1 MKKCEEFAPLL
12 SAFVDGELT
21 EEERAE
27 VLAHVS
33 ECEKCRRLLGELTAL
48 HAALG
53 ELESAAVRA
62 HLSECE
68 DCRARLDEYVQLTG
82 EMLALGEEDVP
93 AGFTEGV
100 MAAVRA
106 EKAAKKPQAK
116 KRSAWRR
123 WMPMAACAAIVA
135 LAAAVTI
142 PRTAMKQEAND
153 AAPAAPAAQE
163 DQAMFSM
170 AAPPSDPLP
179 DTDAEVEYPE
189 QRCETVQSSPY
200 YDRQLGGAAADGFKT
215 ANAPADLENGSPE
228 AEYYCETAPIG
239 ESGEEGSL
247 LTAWYGPVV
256 LELYGAGATD
266 YVLSSGGVKD
276 GDAGFYYA
284 PIAALRDLPEGL
296 GMRQAQAETLALAPA
311 DAEWVLVYPNDFSEV
326 PQP

>member
-21 EEERAE
+21 EEEN
-27 VLAHVS
+27 
-33 ECEKCRRLLGELTAL
+33 
-48 HAALG
+48 
-53 ELESAAVRA
+53 AAVRA
-62 HLSECE
+62 HLGECE
-68 DCRARLDEYVQLTG
+68 DCRARLDEYAQLSG
-82 EMLALGEEDVP
+82 AMLALGDEDVP
-93 AGFTEGV
+93 EGFTARV
-100 MAAVRA
+100 MDAVRA
-106 EKAAKKPQAK
+106 EKAAMPRMKKP
-116 KRSAWRR
+116 SAWRR

-170 AAPPSDPLP
+170 AAPPSDPPP

-200 YDRQLGGAAADGFKT
+200 YDHQLGGAAADGAKS
-215 ANAPADLENGSPE
+215 ADGAADVENGSSE
-228 AEYYCETAPIG
+228 QEYYCETVPIG
-239 ESGEEGSL
+239 ESGREGKL
-247 LTAWYGPVV
+247 LAADYGSPIF
-256 LELYGAGATD
+256 ELYGAGATD

-311 DAEWVLVYPNDFSEV
+311 DAEWVLVYPNDDSEV

>member
-12 SAFVDGELT
+12 SAYFDGELT
-21 EEERAE
+21 EEEN
-27 VLAHVS
+27 
-33 ECEKCRRLLGELTAL
+33 
-48 HAALG
+48 
-53 ELESAAVRA
+53 AAVRA
-62 HLSECE
+62 HLGECE
-68 DCRARLDEYVQLTG
+68 DCRARLDEYAQLSG
-82 EMLALGEEDVP
+82 AMLALGEEDVP
-93 AGFTEGV
+93 EGFTEGV

-106 EKAAKKPQAK
+106 EKAAAKPQVK
-116 KRSAWRR
+116 KRSTWRR

-200 YDRQLGGAAADGFKT
+200 YDHQLGGAAADRAKIAGASDGT
-215 ANAPADLENGSPE
+215 ENGSPE
-228 AEYYCETAPIG
+228 QEYYCETVPIG
-239 ESGEEGSL
+239 EDGSEGKL
-247 LTAWYGPVV
+247 LAADYGLPMF
-256 LELYGAGATD
+256 ELYGAGATD

-311 DAEWVLVYPNDFSEV
+311 DAEWVLVYPNDDSEV

>member
-1 MKKCEEFAPLL
+1 MKECEEFAPLL
-12 SAFVDGELT
+12 SAFIDGELT

-53 ELESAAVRA
+53 ELE
-62 HLSECE
+62 
-68 DCRARLDEYVQLTG
+68 D
-82 EMLALGEEDVP
+82 EDVP

-106 EKAAKKPQAK
+106 EKAAAKPQVK
-116 KRSAWRR
+116 KRSTWRR
-123 WMPMAACAAIVA
+123 W
-135 LAAAVTI
+135 
-142 PRTAMKQEAND
+142 MKQEAND

-200 YDRQLGGAAADGFKT
+200 YDRQLGGAAADRAKIAGASDGT
-215 ANAPADLENGSPE
+215 ENGSPE
-228 AEYYCETAPIG
+228 QEYYCETVPIG
-239 ESGEEGSL
+239 ENGSEGKL
-247 LTAWYGPVV
+247 LAADYGLPMF
-256 LELYGAGATD
+256 ELYGAGATD

-296 GMRQAQAETLALAPA
+296 GMRQAQAEALALAPA
-311 DAEWVLVYPNDFSEV
+311 DAEWVLVYPNDDSEV

>member
-1 MKKCEEFAPLL
+1 MKECEEFAPLL

-53 ELESAAVRA
+53 ELE
-62 HLSECE
+62 
-68 DCRARLDEYVQLTG
+68 D
-82 EMLALGEEDVP
+82 EDVP

-106 EKAAKKPQAK
+106 EKAAKKPQTK

-135 LAAAVTI
+135 L
-142 PRTAMKQEAND
+142 
-153 AAPAAPAAQE
+153 
-163 DQAMFSM
+163 
-170 AAPPSDPLP
+170 
-179 DTDAEVEYPE
+179 
-189 QRCETVQSSPY
+189 
-200 YDRQLGGAAADGFKT
+200 AAADGFKT

-266 YVLSSGGVKD
+266 YVTENGGVKAD
-276 GDAGFYYA
+276 DAGAYYV
-284 PIAALRDLPEGL
+284 PIGALRALPEGL
-296 GMRQAQAETLALAPA
+296 AMTDAQAETLALAPA

>member
-1 MKKCEEFAPLL
+1 MKECEEFAPLL

-53 ELESAAVRA
+53 ELE
-62 HLSECE
+62 
-68 DCRARLDEYVQLTG
+68 D
-82 EMLALGEEDVP
+82 EDVP

-106 EKAAKKPQAK
+106 EKAAMPRMKKP
-116 KRSAWRR
+116 SAWRR

-142 PRTAMKQEAND
+142 PRTEMKQETTS
-153 AAPAAPAAQE
+153 AAPDAPAAQE

-200 YDRQLGGAAADGFKT
+200 YDCQLGGAAADRAKIAGASDGT
-215 ANAPADLENGSPE
+215 ENGSPE
-228 AEYYCETAPIG
+228 QEYYCETVPIG
-239 ESGEEGSL
+239 EDGSEGKL
-247 LTAWYGPVV
+247 LAADYGLPMF
-256 LELYGAGATD
+256 ELYGAGATD

-311 DAEWVLVYPNDFSEV
+311 DAEWVLVYPNDDSEV

>member
-12 SAFVDGELT
+12 SAYFDGELT
-21 EEERAE
+21 EEEN
-27 VLAHVS
+27 
-33 ECEKCRRLLGELTAL
+33 
-48 HAALG
+48 
-53 ELESAAVRA
+53 AAVRA
-62 HLSECE
+62 HLGECE
-68 DCRARLDEYVQLTG
+68 DCRARLDEYAQLSG
-82 EMLALGEEDVP
+82 AMLALGEEDVP
-93 AGFTEGV
+93 EGFTARV
-100 MAAVRA
+100 MDAVRA
-106 EKAAKKPQAK
+106 EKAAAKPQVK
-116 KRSAWRR
+116 KRSTWRR

-200 YDRQLGGAAADGFKT
+200 YDRQLGGAAADRAKIAGASEGT
-215 ANAPADLENGSPE
+215 ENGSPE
-228 AEYYCETAPIG
+228 QEYYCETVPIG
-239 ESGEEGSL
+239 ENGSEGKL
-247 LTAWYGPVV
+247 LAADYGLPMF
-256 LELYGAGATD
+256 ELYGAGATD

>member
-1 MKKCEEFAPLL
+1 
-12 SAFVDGELT
+12 
-21 EEERAE
+21 
-27 VLAHVS
+27 
-33 ECEKCRRLLGELTAL
+33 
-48 HAALG
+48 
-53 ELESAAVRA
+53 
-62 HLSECE
+62 
-68 DCRARLDEYVQLTG
+68 
-82 EMLALGEEDVP
+82 
-93 AGFTEGV
+93 

-142 PRTAMKQEAND
+142 PRTEMKQETTS
-153 AAPAAPAAQE
+153 AAPDTPAAQE

-215 ANAPADLENGSPE
+215 ANAPTDLENGSQE

-239 ESGEEGSL
+239 ESGREGKFL
-247 LTAWYGPVV
+247 AADYGLPMF
-256 LELYGAGATD
+256 ELYGAGATD

>member
-12 SAFVDGELT
+12 SAYFDGELT
-21 EEERAE
+21 EEEN
-27 VLAHVS
+27 
-33 ECEKCRRLLGELTAL
+33 
-48 HAALG
+48 
-53 ELESAAVRA
+53 AAVRA
-62 HLSECE
+62 HLGECE
-68 DCRARLDEYVQLTG
+68 DCRARLDEYAQLSG
-82 EMLALGEEDVP
+82 AMLALGEEDVP
-93 AGFTEGV
+93 EGFTARV
-100 MAAVRA
+100 MDAVRA
-106 EKAAKKPQAK
+106 EKAAMPRMKKP
-116 KRSAWRR
+116 SAWHR

-200 YDRQLGGAAADGFKT
+200 YDHQLGGAAADRAKIAGASDGT
-215 ANAPADLENGSPE
+215 ENGSPE
-228 AEYYCETAPIG
+228 QEYYCETVPIG
-239 ESGEEGSL
+239 EDGSEGKL
-247 LTAWYGPVV
+247 LAADYGLPMF
-256 LELYGAGATD
+256 ELYGAGATD

-311 DAEWVLVYPNDFSEV
+311 DAEWVLVYPNDDSEV

>member
-1 MKKCEEFAPLL
+1 MKECEEFAPLL
-12 SAFVDGELT
+12 SAFIDGELT

-53 ELESAAVRA
+53 ELE
-62 HLSECE
+62 
-68 DCRARLDEYVQLTG
+68 D
-82 EMLALGEEDVP
+82 EDVP

-106 EKAAKKPQAK
+106 EKAAMPRMKKP
-116 KRSAWRR
+116 SAWRR

-142 PRTAMKQEAND
+142 PRTEMKQETTS
-153 AAPAAPAAQE
+153 AAPDTPAAQE

-200 YDRQLGGAAADGFKT
+200 YDRQLGGAAADRAKIAGASDGT
-215 ANAPADLENGSPE
+215 ENGSPE
-228 AEYYCETAPIG
+228 QEYYCETVPIG
-239 ESGEEGSL
+239 EDGSEGKL
-247 LTAWYGPVV
+247 LAADYGSPMF
-256 LELYGAGATD
+256 ELYGAGATD

-296 GMRQAQAETLALAPA
+296 GMRQAQAEALALAPA

>member
-53 ELESAAVRA
+53 ELE
-62 HLSECE
+62 
-68 DCRARLDEYVQLTG
+68 D
-82 EMLALGEEDVP
+82 EDVP

-106 EKAAKKPQAK
+106 EKAAKKPQTK

-123 WMPMAACAAIVA
+123 WRPMAACAAIVA

-170 AAPPSDPLP
+170 APPSDPLP

-200 YDRQLGGAAADGFKT
+200 YDRQLGGAAADGAKSSDG
-215 ANAPADLENGSPE
+215 AADVENGSSE
-228 AEYYCETAPIG
+228 QEYYCETVPIG
-239 ESGEEGSL
+239 ESGREGKFL
-247 LTAWYGPVV
+247 AADYGLPMF
-256 LELYGAGATD
+256 ELYGAGATD

-296 GMRQAQAETLALAPA
+296 GMRQAQAEALALAPA
-311 DAEWVLVYPNDFSEV
+311 DAEWVLVYPNDDSEV

>member
-1 MKKCEEFAPLL
+1 MKECEEFAPLL

-53 ELESAAVRA
+53 ELE
-62 HLSECE
+62 
-68 DCRARLDEYVQLTG
+68 D
-82 EMLALGEEDVP
+82 EDVP

-106 EKAAKKPQAK
+106 EKAAKKPQTK

-142 PRTAMKQEAND
+142 PRTAMKQEAN
-153 AAPAAPAAQE
+153 AAA
-163 DQAMFSM
+163 
-170 AAPPSDPLP
+170 
-179 DTDAEVEYPE
+179 E

-239 ESGEEGSL
+239 ESGREGKVL
-247 LTAWYGPVV
+247 AADYGLPMF
-256 LELYGAGATD
+256 ELYGAGATD

-311 DAEWVLVYPNDFSEV
+311 DAEWVLVYPNDDSEV

>member
-1 MKKCEEFAPLL
+1 MKECEEFAPLL

-48 HAALG
+48 HAAFG
-53 ELESAAVRA
+53 ELE
-62 HLSECE
+62 
-68 DCRARLDEYVQLTG
+68 D
-82 EMLALGEEDVP
+82 EDVP

-106 EKAAKKPQAK
+106 EKAAKKPQVK
-116 KRSAWRR
+116 KRSTWRR

-200 YDRQLGGAAADGFKT
+200 YDRQLGGAAADRAKIAGASDGT
-215 ANAPADLENGSPE
+215 ENGSPE
-228 AEYYCETAPIG
+228 QEYYCETVPIG
-239 ESGEEGSL
+239 EDGSEGKL
-247 LTAWYGPVV
+247 LAADYGLPMF
-256 LELYGAGATD
+256 ELYGAGATD

-296 GMRQAQAETLALAPA
+296 GMRQAQVETLALAPA
-311 DAEWVLVYPNDFSEV
+311 DAEWVLVYPNDDSEV

>member
-1 MKKCEEFAPLL
+1 
-12 SAFVDGELT
+12 
-21 EEERAE
+21 
-27 VLAHVS
+27 
-33 ECEKCRRLLGELTAL
+33 
-48 HAALG
+48 
-53 ELESAAVRA
+53 
-62 HLSECE
+62 
-68 DCRARLDEYVQLTG
+68 
-82 EMLALGEEDVP
+82 
-93 AGFTEGV
+93 
-100 MAAVRA
+100 
-106 EKAAKKPQAK
+106 
-116 KRSAWRR
+116 
-123 WMPMAACAAIVA
+123 
-135 LAAAVTI
+135 
-142 PRTAMKQEAND
+142 
-153 AAPAAPAAQE
+153 
-163 DQAMFSM
+163 MFSM

-239 ESGEEGSL
+239 ESGREGKFL
-247 LTAWYGPVV
+247 AADYGLPMF
-256 LELYGAGATD
+256 ELYGAGATD

-311 DAEWVLVYPNDFSEV
+311 DAEWVLVSPNDDSEV

>member
-1 MKKCEEFAPLL
+1 
-12 SAFVDGELT
+12 
-21 EEERAE
+21 
-27 VLAHVS
+27 
-33 ECEKCRRLLGELTAL
+33 
-48 HAALG
+48 
-53 ELESAAVRA
+53 
-62 HLSECE
+62 
-68 DCRARLDEYVQLTG
+68 
-82 EMLALGEEDVP
+82 
-93 AGFTEGV
+93 
-100 MAAVRA
+100 
-106 EKAAKKPQAK
+106 
-116 KRSAWRR
+116 
-123 WMPMAACAAIVA
+123 
-135 LAAAVTI
+135 
-142 PRTAMKQEAND
+142 
-153 AAPAAPAAQE
+153 
-163 DQAMFSM
+163 MFSM

-200 YDRQLGGAAADGFKT
+200 YDRQLGGAAADRAKIAGASDGT
-215 ANAPADLENGSPE
+215 ENGSPE
-228 AEYYCETAPIG
+228 QEYCCETAPIG

-296 GMRQAQAETLALAPA
+296 GMRQAQVETLALAPA

>member
-1 MKKCEEFAPLL
+1 MKECEEFAPLL

-53 ELESAAVRA
+53 ELE
-62 HLSECE
+62 
-68 DCRARLDEYVQLTG
+68 D
-82 EMLALGEEDVP
+82 EDVP

-142 PRTAMKQEAND
+142 PRTAMKQ
-153 AAPAAPAAQE
+153 
-163 DQAMFSM
+163 
-170 AAPPSDPLP
+170 
-179 DTDAEVEYPE
+179 
-189 QRCETVQSSPY
+189 
-200 YDRQLGGAAADGFKT
+200 
-215 ANAPADLENGSPE
+215 
-228 AEYYCETAPIG
+228 
-239 ESGEEGSL
+239 
-247 LTAWYGPVV
+247 
-256 LELYGAGATD
+256 
-266 YVLSSGGVKD
+266 
-276 GDAGFYYA
+276 
-284 PIAALRDLPEGL
+284 
-296 GMRQAQAETLALAPA
+296 
-311 DAEWVLVYPNDFSEV
+311 
-326 PQP
+326 

>member
-1 MKKCEEFAPLL
+1 MKECEEFAPLL

-53 ELESAAVRA
+53 ELE
-62 HLSECE
+62 
-68 DCRARLDEYVQLTG
+68 D
-82 EMLALGEEDVP
+82 EDVP

-163 DQAMFSM
+163 EQAMFSM
-170 AAPPSDPLP
+170 AAPHGDPLP

-200 YDRQLGGAAADGFKT
+200 YDRQLGGAADGFKT

-228 AEYYCETAPIG
+228 QEYYCETVPIG
-239 ESGEEGSL
+239 ESGSEGKL
-247 LTAWYGPVV
+247 LAADYGSPIF
-256 LELYGAGATD
+256 ELYGAGATD

>member
-12 SAFVDGELT
+12 SAYFDGELT
-21 EEERAE
+21 EEEN
-27 VLAHVS
+27 
-33 ECEKCRRLLGELTAL
+33 
-48 HAALG
+48 
-53 ELESAAVRA
+53 AAVRA
-62 HLSECE
+62 HLGECE
-68 DCRARLDEYVQLTG
+68 DCRARLDEYAQLSG
-82 EMLALGEEDVP
+82 AMLALGDEDVP
-93 AGFTEGV
+93 EGFTARV
-100 MAAVRA
+100 MDAVRA
-106 EKAAKKPQAK
+106 EKAAMPRMKKP
-116 KRSAWRR
+116 SAWRR

-200 YDRQLGGAAADGFKT
+200 YDHQLGGAAADRAKIAGASDGT
-215 ANAPADLENGSPE
+215 ENGSPE
-228 AEYYCETAPIG
+228 QEYYCETVPIG
-239 ESGEEGSL
+239 EDGSEGKL
-247 LTAWYGPVV
+247 LAADYGLPMF
-256 LELYGAGATD
+256 ELYGAGATD

>member
-12 SAFVDGELT
+12 SAYFDGELT
-21 EEERAE
+21 EEEN
-27 VLAHVS
+27 
-33 ECEKCRRLLGELTAL
+33 
-48 HAALG
+48 
-53 ELESAAVRA
+53 AAVRA
-62 HLSECE
+62 HLGECE
-68 DCRARLDEYVQLTG
+68 DCRARLDEYAQLSG
-82 EMLALGEEDVP
+82 AMLALGEEDVP
-93 AGFTEGV
+93 EGFTARV
-100 MAAVRA
+100 MDAVRA
-106 EKAAKKPQAK
+106 EKAAMPRMKKP
-116 KRSAWRR
+116 SAWRR

-200 YDRQLGGAAADGFKT
+200 YDHQLGGAAADRAKIAGASDGT
-215 ANAPADLENGSPE
+215 ENGSPE
-228 AEYYCETAPIG
+228 QEYYCETVPIG
-239 ESGEEGSL
+239 ENGSEGKL
-247 LTAWYGPVV
+247 LAADYGLPMF
-256 LELYGAGATD
+256 ELYGAGATD

-296 GMRQAQAETLALAPA
+296 GMRQAQAEALALAPA
-311 DAEWVLVYPNDFSEV
+311 DAEWVLVYPNDDSEV

>member
-48 HAALG
+48 HAALS
-53 ELESAAVRA
+53 ELE
-62 HLSECE
+62 
-68 DCRARLDEYVQLTG
+68 D
-82 EMLALGEEDVP
+82 EDVP
-93 AGFTEGV
+93 AGFTEDV

-106 EKAAKKPQAK
+106 EKAAAKPQVK
-116 KRSAWRR
+116 KRSTWRR

-142 PRTAMKQEAND
+142 PRTEMKQETTS
-153 AAPAAPAAQE
+153 AAPDTPAAQE

-200 YDRQLGGAAADGFKT
+200 YDRQLGGAAADGAKS
-215 ANAPADLENGSPE
+215 ADGAADVENGSPE
-228 AEYYCETAPIG
+228 QEYYCETVPIG
-239 ESGEEGSL
+239 EDGSEGKL
-247 LTAWYGPVV
+247 LAADYGLPMF
-256 LELYGAGATD
+256 ELYGAGATD

-296 GMRQAQAETLALAPA
+296 GMRQAQAEALALAPA

>member
-1 MKKCEEFAPLL
+1 MKECEEFAPLL

-48 HAALG
+48 HAAFG
-53 ELESAAVRA
+53 ELE
-62 HLSECE
+62 
-68 DCRARLDEYVQLTG
+68 D
-82 EMLALGEEDVP
+82 EDVP

-106 EKAAKKPQAK
+106 EKAAKKPQTK
-116 KRSAWRR
+116 KQSAWRR

-200 YDRQLGGAAADGFKT
+200 YDRLLGSAAGGATSDEAKSADAPTAA
-215 ANAPADLENGSPE
+215 ENGSSEP
-228 AEYYCETAPIG
+228 EYYCETAPIG
-239 ESGEEGSL
+239 DSGEEGSL

>member
-1 MKKCEEFAPLL
+1 M
-12 SAFVDGELT
+12 
-21 EEERAE
+21 
-27 VLAHVS
+27 LAHVS

-53 ELESAAVRA
+53 ELE
-62 HLSECE
+62 
-68 DCRARLDEYVQLTG
+68 D
-82 EMLALGEEDVP
+82 EDVP

-106 EKAAKKPQAK
+106 EKAAKKPQTK

-239 ESGEEGSL
+239 ESGREGKFL
-247 LTAWYGPVV
+247 AADYGLPMF
-256 LELYGAGATD
+256 ELYGAGATD

-296 GMRQAQAETLALAPA
+296 GMRQAQVETLALAPA
-311 DAEWVLVYPNDFSEV
+311 DAEWVLVYPNDDSEV

>member
-1 MKKCEEFAPLL
+1 MKECEEFAPLL

-53 ELESAAVRA
+53 ELE
-62 HLSECE
+62 
-68 DCRARLDEYVQLTG
+68 D
-82 EMLALGEEDVP
+82 EDVP
-93 AGFTEGV
+93 AGFTEDV

-106 EKAAKKPQAK
+106 EKAAKKPQTK

-228 AEYYCETAPIG
+228 AEYYCGRDGLCALKRRR
-239 ESGEEGSL
+239 EGRRRGL
-247 LTAWYGPVV
+247 LLCPYRRAARPAGGPRH
-256 LELYGAGATD
+256 EAGAGGNARTCPRGRG
-266 YVLSSGGVKD
+266 VGARLS
-276 GDAGFYYA
+276 
-284 PIAALRDLPEGL
+284 
-296 GMRQAQAETLALAPA
+296 Q
-311 DAEWVLVYPNDFSEV
+311 
-326 PQP
+326 

>member
-1 MKKCEEFAPLL
+1 MKECEEFAPLL

-21 EEERAE
+21 EGERAE

-53 ELESAAVRA
+53 ELE
-62 HLSECE
+62 
-68 DCRARLDEYVQLTG
+68 D
-82 EMLALGEEDVP
+82 EDVP

-106 EKAAKKPQAK
+106 EKAAAKPQVK
-116 KRSAWRR
+116 KRSTWRR

-228 AEYYCETAPIG
+228 AEYYCERGIVKARVAVLHAAAFRHIVRRARAVQLKHHGTVPRG
-239 ESGEEGSL
+239 EQ
-247 LTAWYGPVV
+247 
-256 LELYGAGATD
+256 
-266 YVLSSGGVKD
+266 
-276 GDAGFYYA
+276 
-284 PIAALRDLPEGL
+284 AALLAAFADGSGL
-296 GMRQAQAETLALAPA
+296 AVVFCLWAAVRARAETLALAPA
-311 DAEWVLVYPNDFSEV
+311 DAEWVLVYPNDDSEV

>member
-33 ECEKCRRLLGELTAL
+33 ECEKCRGLLGELTAL

-53 ELESAAVRA
+53 ELE
-62 HLSECE
+62 
-68 DCRARLDEYVQLTG
+68 D
-82 EMLALGEEDVP
+82 EDVP

-106 EKAAKKPQAK
+106 EKAAAKPQVK
-116 KRSAWRR
+116 KRSTWRR

-142 PRTAMKQEAND
+142 PRTEITS
-153 AAPAAPAAQE
+153 AAPDTPAAQE

-215 ANAPADLENGSPE
+215 ASAPTDLENGSPE
-228 AEYYCETAPIG
+228 AEYSCETVAIG

-256 LELYGAGATD
+256 FELYGAGATD
-266 YVLSSGGVKD
+266 YVTESGGVKD
-276 GDAGFYYA
+276 GDAGFYYV

-296 GMRQAQAETLALAPA
+296 GMRQAQVETLALAPA

>member
-12 SAFVDGELT
+12 SAYFDGELT
-21 EEERAE
+21 EEEN
-27 VLAHVS
+27 
-33 ECEKCRRLLGELTAL
+33 
-48 HAALG
+48 
-53 ELESAAVRA
+53 AAVRA

-68 DCRARLDEYVQLTG
+68 DCRARLDEYAQLSG
-82 EMLALGEEDVP
+82 AMLALGEEDVP
-93 AGFTEGV
+93 EGFTARV
-100 MAAVRA
+100 MDAVRA
-106 EKAAKKPQAK
+106 EKAAMPRMKKP
-116 KRSAWRR
+116 SAWRR

-228 AEYYCETAPIG
+228 PEYYCETAPIG
-239 ESGEEGSL
+239 ESGREGKFL
-247 LTAWYGPVV
+247 AADYGLPMF
-256 LELYGAGATD
+256 ELYGAGATD

-311 DAEWVLVYPNDFSEV
+311 DAEWVLVYPNDYSEV